1 MSLGQAAGH
10 AVHLA
15 RTANGPM
22 QQVPVP
28 ALQARLHGARPA
40 TIYVSDIPPSHA
52 DFATVQWLG
61 TVGGLHRIAPPP
73 QKHGEC
79 GAPIAGQY
87 FRDLWSR
94 CGAGEDARTGIG

>member
-15 RTANGPM
+15 RTANGPV

-40 TIYVSDIPPSHA
+40 TIYVSDIPPSPA
-52 DFATVQWLG
+52 DFATVQWWG
-61 TVGGLHRIAPPP
+61 TVGGLHGITPPP
-73 QKHGEC
+73 QKRKER
-79 GAPIAGQY
+79 GAPIAG
-87 FRDLWSR
+87 
-94 CGAGEDARTGIG
+94 